1 MMTNQLLSARI
12 SKDQSAPPQSCLFV
26 KLYLSNCRYIQSV
39 CRSYQFIHHQWP
51 FQEPKLKVPI
61 IYKAYLSGL
70 NFREYLHNI
79 WPDIWYSTSMYW
91 ILEISHWHHRTVV
104 DISGRNPCFLFAT
117 EHLLS
122 GGTAPPLCTIFSTH
136 CIAKLSLEIQWY
148 SKGPKTIFK
157 LFYIYIYAAM
167 STTSWPRTSWSRW
180 LRDSLAASALV
191 EWRNVLTSC
200 LVELAIALWEPWM
213 AMEALPEPQLGRDN
227 RRLHHL
233 VCKTWWSCFSTC
245 QWFCK
250 CCRAMI

>member
-1 MMTNQLLSARI
+1 MLLGFLHILRSWFTDIFLNHATIFDRLCMMQRCLIFPTSRCAAWSPLHHALPFPGWLSLCGHLLTTS
-12 SKDQSAPPQSCLFV
+12 
-26 KLYLSNCRYIQSV
+26 
-39 CRSYQFIHHQWP
+39 
-51 FQEPKLKVPI
+51 
-61 IYKAYLSGL
+61 
-70 NFREYLHNI
+70 LH
-79 WPDIWYSTSMYW
+79 S
-91 ILEISHWHHRTVV
+91 
-104 DISGRNPCFLFAT
+104 ISGRHYWFDK
-117 EHLLS
+117 H
-122 GGTAPPLCTIFSTH
+122 TH
-136 CIAKLSLEIQWY
+136 IL
-148 SKGPKTIFK
+148 
-157 LFYIYIYAAM
+157 YIYICAAI

-250 CCRAMI
+250 CWRAMI